1 MMNCNLYRHLE
12 TERREEK
19 ERDRIELAR
28 QEFLIMGVTG
38 ACTRLLKNLGGYAFG
53 FWQPGLDGLDLS
65 PGNEPVKMTLQTD
78 DLTVRALRDVFG
90 MEPDGSIKTERARRI
105 VQKLGLIVLQKEE
118 EGLNDEVRA
127 EEVLGGID
135 DVKERSRLLKEAFEI
150 FDEDGNG
157 FIEAAEL
164 KRVLECLGL
173 DKGWDMGEIEKMVRV
188 VDLNLDGKVDF
199 IEFESMMAM

>member
-1 MMNCNLYRHLE
+1 
-12 TERREEK
+12 
-19 ERDRIELAR
+19 
-28 QEFLIMGVTG
+28 MGVTG
-38 ACTRLLKNLGGYAFG
+38 ACTRLLRNLGGYALG
-53 FWQPGLDGLDLS
+53 FWQPGFDELNLC
-65 PGNEPVKMTLQTD
+65 PTNEPSRTVQRTD

-90 MEPDGSIKTERARRI
+90 MEPDGRIKTKRARR
-105 VQKLGLIVLQKEE
+105 VVEKLGLMAIQQDEE
-118 EGLNDEVRA
+118 VHNDEEVRA

-135 DVKERSRLLKEAFEI
+135 DMQERNRLLREAFEI

-164 KRVLECLGL
+164 KRVLESLGL

-199 IEFESMMAM
+199 VEFEWMMAMN

>member
-1 MMNCNLYRHLE
+1 
-12 TERREEK
+12 
-19 ERDRIELAR
+19 
-28 QEFLIMGVTG
+28 MGVTG